1 MAVTYSTSEVPP
13 LKCVDYWREVV
24 TKELARHEF
33 HSGVGANFSATL
45 RMGLLGALGFAQFKF
60 DPCAIDRTPRDVACC
75 PNEDFI
81 LTLQLA
87 GQSVFLQDGREA
99 LMERGS
105 LALFDLRRPWGAI
118 HHTPVECIGMS
129 IPRQA
134 LTSRLGNAAALT
146 ARAMP
151 ADKPVAGLASG
162 FLNLLSDRLDA
173 LEGPT
178 GSGVAEQAMD
188 LLALAFSAETSQ
200 NGVTLS
206 SSRASTLLRL
216 KSVIEGRLWEPA
228 FKPAAAAAQ
237 AGISIRYA
245 NALLSQEGFSMERF
259 ILFRRLERC
268 RRALEDPAQAHR
280 TIGEIAFGWG
290 FSDLSHFGRR
300 FRAEY
305 GFTPGDYR
313 RRTLE
318 VSYLRGSEAVL
329 EGTGTAK

>member
-13 LKCVDYWREVV
+13 LKRVDYWREVV
-24 TKELARHEF
+24 VKELARHEF
-33 HSGVGANFSATL
+33 HSSVGSAFRGAV
-45 RMGLLGALGFAQFKF
+45 RMGTLGALGVAEFKC
-60 DPCAIDRTPRDVACC
+60 DPCEVGRTQRDVASCL
-75 PNEDFI
+75 NDDFI
-81 LTLQLA
+81 LTLQVS
-87 GQSVFLQDGREA
+87 GESVLFQDGREA
-99 LMERGS
+99 LMQRGS
-105 LALFDLRRPWGAI
+105 LALLDVRRPCGAF
-118 HHTPVECIGMS
+118 HRTPIECINVS

-178 GSGVAEQAMD
+178 GDSVAEQAMD

-216 KSVIEGRLWEPA
+216 KSVIEGRLWEPD

-237 AGISIRYA
+237 ARISVRYA

-313 RRTLE
+313 RRALE
-318 VSYLRGSEAVL
+318 VSLLRGSEAAL
-329 EGTGTAK
+329 KGTGTAK